1 MKGRVLSLLA
11 GPLLASLA
19 RAGVEITKCCPEGQE
34 LLLQENLCSNRT
46 EDLQLWGKFP
56 PKVFSLD
63 AGAFVTETLVVGA
76 TSLPRCEEG
85 ETLRRLERAEES
97 EESEERFLI
106 LSEDRTLFLPG
117 QTASYPSFCLDSGG
131 GLTVALVCSPD
142 PALQCRHSVCVSS
155 CCPDSMV
162 FSPLAED
169 CVFSE
174 NYTLRPPFPA
184 PASPPSFL
192 LLHGQP
198 QCEVQLYHQ
207 EEFRLREDGQ
217 LEVEQHLLNTS
228 QYCLQDSGPGQESSL
243 VARVCQP
250 GSDQQRATLDVISR
264 KLTPALL
271 IISEIF
277 LLLTFVLH
285 VIVPEFRKQMFGGCQ
300 SGYVRLRIFVYF
312 IKQQ

>member
-1 MKGRVLSLLA
+1 MIVMKGRVLSLLA
-11 GPLLASLA
+11 GLLLASLA

-131 GLTVALVCSPD
+131 GVTVALVCRPD
-142 PALQCRHSVCVSS
+142 PSLQCRHSVCVSS
-155 CCPDSMV
+155 CCPASMV

-184 PASPPSFL
+184 SPLFLSTSRNLTTGGAPHCLLPSL
-192 LLHGQP
+192 LVCNFIRITLGGTTFQ
-198 QCEVQLYHQ
+198 QSDVQLK
-207 EEFRLREDGQ
+207 R
-217 LEVEQHLLNTS
+217 
-228 QYCLQDSGPGQESSL
+228 
-243 VARVCQP
+243 
-250 GSDQQRATLDVISR
+250 
-264 KLTPALL
+264 
-271 IISEIF
+271 
-277 LLLTFVLH
+277 FVLNK
-285 VIVPEFRKQMFGGCQ
+285 IYLK
-300 SGYVRLRIFVYF
+300 SD
-312 IKQQ
+312 